1 MIKIKMLYN
10 EEYIDNIEMFDNKI
24 DSLKNKYRE
33 KFNIEKSNKIKFDLI
48 INDKIVYTL
57 EDNFSIDPVST
68 EIIIKK
74 IDQHIYNVTSS
85 RNTKDISKFDDVDI
99 IDY

>member
-33 KFNIEKSNKIKFDLI
+33 KFNIEKSNNIKFDLI

-68 EIIIKK
+68 EIILKK
-74 IDQHIYNVTSS
+74 IDQHIYNVISS
-85 RNTKDISKFDDVDI
+85 KNTKDISKFDDVDI

>member
-10 EEYIDNIEMFDNKI
+10 EKYIDDIEIFDDKVKI
-24 DSLKNKYRE
+24 LKNKYKE
-33 KFNIEKSNKIKFDLI
+33 NFNIEKSDKMKFDLI

-68 EIIIKK
+68 KIILKK
-74 IDQHIYNVTSS
+74 IDQHIYNVVSS
-85 RNTKDISKFDDVDI
+85 KNTKNISKFDDVDI

>member
-24 DSLKNKYRE
+24 DSLKSKYRE
-33 KFNIEKSNKIKFDLI
+33 YFNIEKSNQIKFDLI

-68 EIIIKK
+68 EIILKK
-74 IDQHIYNVTSS
+74 IDQHIYNVISS
-85 RNTKDISKFDDVDI
+85 KNTKDISKFDDVDI

>member
-33 KFNIEKSNKIKFDLI
+33 NFYIEKSNKIKFDLI

-68 EIIIKK
+68 EIILKK
-74 IDQHIYNVTSS
+74 IDQHIYNVISS
-85 RNTKDISKFDDVDI
+85 KNTKDI
-99 IDY
+99 

>member
-33 KFNIEKSNKIKFDLI
+33 NFYIEKSNKIKFDLI

-68 EIIIKK
+68 EIILKK
-74 IDQHIYNVTSS
+74 IDQHIYNVISS
-85 RNTKDISKFDDVDI
+85 KNTKDISKFDDVDI

>member
-33 KFNIEKSNKIKFDLI
+33 NFNIEKSNKIKFDLI

>member
-68 EIIIKK
+68 EMIIKK